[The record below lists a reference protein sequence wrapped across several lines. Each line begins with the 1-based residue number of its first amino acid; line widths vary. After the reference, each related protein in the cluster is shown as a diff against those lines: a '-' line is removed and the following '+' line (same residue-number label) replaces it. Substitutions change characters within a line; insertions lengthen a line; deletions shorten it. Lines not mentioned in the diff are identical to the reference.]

1 MATQT
6 ALAYIGGALE
16 RLAAADVLGV
26 GAGVIAQAA
35 GANGPFA
42 LDAKGSGDINIGAG
56 AGTGATNIATGAG
69 MGAVAISRAGIT
81 ATIAGLLAVTGTSAF
96 ASDATFTGV
105 VNTNNGVQRSTAG
118 TLAIGT
124 GASTSDL
131 TVGRTGITTT
141 FPGSVSITQNLVVT
155 GTETITGAQTFTGLM
170 TVTSSASAG
179 VAGAV
184 GPEELVIETTEAATA
199 VATIKNAGYLDFS
212 ARTWETTGPS
222 STTQKFGRLG
232 AVIDTITAA
241 TGAPLTY
248 RLVWT
253 NTAGTI
259 QWSADESGLT
269 RQAGVLDSSLTP
281 NGALYAGASGRLTS
295 TAALTHGQLLVG
307 STGAAPVA
315 ATLTAPAAGITITG
329 GAGSITFALAND
341 LAAVEGL
348 GAIGMAARTAA
359 DTWAVRTLAGTANQ
373 IIVTNGDG
381 VAGAPT
387 FSTPQDI
394 HTAASPTFANLTLGA
409 GGDITS
415 IDEIAFADGAANATA
430 TGRMRR
436 NAAALT
442 WHDGTAARTMNF
454 LEVAQT
460 ISARKSHTATLAL
473 ADGAAVEGLGHG
485 GWTADATAGQQV
497 LVGDAVALSTT
508 ASTVRITD
516 ATTSGT
522 DTTATCLGVWDGTDV
537 VSLGTV
543 NANFVTGLTLAV
555 GAKCYLSPG
564 AGVKR
569 GCWTNEA
576 PSVTGEFST
585 VVGYVVN
592 TTGRAL
598 YAGATAEPVAE
609 GTAWP
614 DALSARV
621 FVIAGRAP
629 VKV

>member
-1 MATQT
+1 MATET
-6 ALAYIGGALE
+6 ALVYTGGALQ
-16 RLAAADVLGV
+16 RLAAADTLGV
-26 GAGVIAQAA
+26 GSGLTSQGTNAA
-35 GANGPFA
+35 LA
-42 LDAKGSGDINIGAG
+42 LDATGSGAINIGTG
-56 AGTGATNIATGAG
+56 AGTGAVNIGTGAG
-69 MGAVAISRAGIT
+69 SGALALSRAGINT
-81 ATIAGLLAVTGTSAF
+81 AVAGLLSVVGA
-96 ASDATFTGV
+96 ATFTGAI
-105 VNTNNGVQRSTAG
+105 NANGGMQRSAGG
-118 TLAIGT
+118 TLVVGT
-124 GASTSDL
+124 DANTTAL
-131 TVGRTGITTT
+131 TIGRTGITATVA
-141 FPGSVSITQNLVVT
+141 GSLTVDQNLAVT

-170 TVTSSASAG
+170 TVTSSAAAG
-179 VAGAV
+179 AAGAV

-199 VATIKNAGYLDFS
+199 GATVKNAGYLDFS

-222 STTQKFGRLG
+222 STTQKFGRFG

-241 TGAPLTY
+241 TGVPLTY
-248 RLVWT
+248 RLVWA

-259 QWSADESGLT
+259 RWSADEAGLT
-269 RQAGVLDSSLTP
+269 RQAGVLDSSLSA

-295 TAALTHGQLLVG
+295 TAALTNGQLLVG
-307 STGAAPVA
+307 STGVVPVA
-315 ATLTAPAAGITITG
+315 ASLTAPAAGMTITG

-341 LAAVEGL
+341 LSAVEGL
-348 GAIGMAARTAA
+348 GTSGLAARTAA
-359 DTWAVRTLAGTANQ
+359 DTWATRTITGTANQ
-373 IIVTNGDG
+373 ITVTNGDG
-381 VAGAPT
+381 VAGNPT
-387 FSTPQDI
+387 LATPQDI
-394 HTAASPTFANLTLGA
+394 HTGASPTFANLTFGA

-415 IDEIAFADGAANATA
+415 IDEITFADGAANATA

-436 NAAALT
+436 NAATLT
-442 WHDGTAARTMNF
+442 WHDGTAARTVNF

-497 LVGDAVALSTT
+497 LVGDAVTGSTT
-508 ASTVRITD
+508 ASTVKVTD

-522 DTTATCLGVWDGTDV
+522 DATATCWGVWDGTDV
-537 VSLGTV
+537 VSVGTV
-543 NANFVTGLTLAV
+543 NANFITGLTLAIND
-555 GAKCYLSPG
+555 KCYLSPG
-564 AGVKR
+564 TGVKR
-569 GCWTNEA
+569 GCWTNVA
-576 PSVTGEFST
+576 PSTTGEFST

-598 YAGATAEPVAE
+598 YAGATAEPGAE

>member
-6 ALAYIGGALE
+6 ALAYIGGAYE
-16 RLAAADVLGV
+16 RLANADVLGV
-26 GAGVIAQAA
+26 GAGVIAQGTNA
-35 GANGPFA
+35 PFA
-42 LDAKGSGDINIGAG
+42 LDATGSGAINIGAG

-69 MGAVAISRAGIT
+69 MGAVVISRATVT

-96 ASDATFTGV
+96 TGAAAFAAV
-105 VNTNNGVQRSTAG
+105 INANGGIQRSAAG

-124 GASTSDL
+124 DANSNALTIGSTGV
-131 TVGRTGITTT
+131 TAT
-141 FPGSVSITQNLVVT
+141 FPGSVAITQNLAVT
-155 GTETITGAQTFTGLM
+155 GTETITGTQTFTGLM
-170 TVTSSASAG
+170 TVTSASGAG
-179 VAGAV
+179 IAGAV

-212 ARTWETTGPS
+212 ARTWETTGLT

-259 QWSADESGLT
+259 QWSADETGLT

-281 NGALYAGASGRLTS
+281 NGALYAGTSGRLTS
-295 TAALTHGQLLVG
+295 TGALTNGQILVG
-307 STGAAPVA
+307 STGVAPVA
-315 ATLTAPAAGITITG
+315 ASLTAPAAGITITG
-329 GAGSITFALAND
+329 GAGAVTFALAND

-348 GAIGMAARTAA
+348 GTAGMAARTGV
-359 DTWAVRTLAGTANQ
+359 DTWATRTITGTANQ
-373 IIVTNGDG
+373 VTVTNGDG
-381 VAGAPT
+381 VAGNPT
-387 FSTPQDI
+387 LATPQDI
-394 HTAASPTFANLTLGA
+394 HTAASPTFANLTFGA

-415 IDEIAFADGAANATA
+415 IDEIAFADGGAVATA

-436 NAAALT
+436 NAATLT
-442 WHDGTAARTMNF
+442 WHDGTAARTLNL

-485 GWTADATAGQQV
+485 GWTADATVGQQV
-497 LVGDAVALSTT
+497 LIGDAVTGSTT
-508 ASTVRITD
+508 ASTVKITD

-522 DTTATCLGVWDGTDV
+522 DATATCWGVWDGTDV

-543 NANFVTGLTLAV
+543 NANFVTGLTLAINE
-555 GAKCYLSPG
+555 KCYLSPG
-564 AGVKR
+564 TGVKR
-569 GCWTNEA
+569 GCWTNAA
-576 PSVTGEFST
+576 PSVAGEFST
-585 VVGYVVN
+585 VVGYIVN

-598 YAGATAEPVAE
+598 YAGATAEPAGE

-621 FVIAGRAP
+621 FVFAGRAP